1 MVPAMHTPCTIEL
14 IGPIHRMGGGTSL
27 LPAAPLQTG
36 VNGSIMCDGMHGSV
50 EALSFYW
57 GRDPP
62 RLSSTA
68 HDNIWFKRGSC

>member
-14 IGPIHRMGGGTSL
+14 IGPIHRMGGTSL
-27 LPAAPLQTG
+27 LPAAPLQKG
-36 VNGSIMCDGMHGSV
+36 VNGSIMRDGMHGSV

-68 HDNIWFKRGSC
+68 LDNIWFKRGSC